1 MESASKINYSSYA
14 HLLTAR
20 LSLTLNHIFVGHR
33 TIDFITFIL
42 LSSGRQIK
50 VKLERRAQRQL
61 LPQGI
66 KICFMSMNV

>member
-33 TIDFITFIL
+33 TINFITFIL

-50 VKLERRAQRQL
+50 VKRRAQRQL